1 MFCQRFVNSLR
12 LHFTMIYFHT
22 QDIKFSLK
30 KKAFLKK
37 WIISII
43 GKKKQKTGELNFI
56 FCSDEFLLTINK
68 QYLNHDTYTDI
79 ITFDYSQKN
88 MQVNISGDIYISIDR
103 VKENALK
110 YSKSFEDELH
120 RVLIHGT
127 LHLLGY
133 KDKTKIAKA
142 EMTKQEDLCL
152 AILKKL

>member
-1 MFCQRFVNSLR
+1 
-12 LHFTMIYFHT
+12 MIHFHT
-22 QDIKFSLK
+22 QDIKFTLKNKTLLKQWITSTIEK
-30 KKAFLKK
+30 KKRKA
-37 WIISII
+37 
-43 GKKKQKTGELNFI
+43 GEINFI
-56 FCSDEFLLTINK
+56 FCSDDYLLNINK

-79 ITFDYSQKN
+79 ITFDYSQEN
-88 MQVNISGDIYISIDR
+88 MNLNINGDIYISTER

-110 YSKSFEDELH
+110 FSKSFEDELH

-152 AILKKL
+152 TAVKKL